1 MGRCGTLVVGPAGSG
16 KSTYCDMMRTHCE
29 TQRRRVHV
37 VNLDPAAEH
46 FAYPVAADIRE
57 LISLEDVMAEM
68 GLGPNGGLIYCMEY
82 LVDHIDWLVDELD
95 EIGEDE
101 YVLFDCPGQIEL
113 YSHVPSMQQI
123 SQELQRMR
131 FRLAACYLLDST
143 FCSDAPKFLS
153 GALCC
158 LSAMTALELPHVN
171 VLSKCDL
178 VANRGSLDAL
188 LEADPD
194 ELRSRLDAGT
204 RPAFLKLNSAIC
216 ELLDEWSMVQFL
228 PLDPTDTDSVDLIL
242 AQVDNAVQ
250 YHDDVEPRTVDDE
263 EPDGQDYEF

>member
-1 MGRCGTLVVGPAGSG
+1 
-16 KSTYCDMMRTHCE
+16 
-29 TQRRRVHV
+29 
-37 VNLDPAAEH
+37 
-46 FAYPVAADIRE
+46 
-57 LISLEDVMAEM
+57 
-68 GLGPNGGLIYCMEY
+68 
-82 LVDHIDWLVDELD
+82 
-95 EIGEDE
+95 
-101 YVLFDCPGQIEL
+101 
-113 YSHVPSMQQI
+113 MQQI

-250 YHDDVEPRTVDDE
+250 YHDDVEPRTADDE
-263 EPDGQDYEF
+263 EPDGQDYDF